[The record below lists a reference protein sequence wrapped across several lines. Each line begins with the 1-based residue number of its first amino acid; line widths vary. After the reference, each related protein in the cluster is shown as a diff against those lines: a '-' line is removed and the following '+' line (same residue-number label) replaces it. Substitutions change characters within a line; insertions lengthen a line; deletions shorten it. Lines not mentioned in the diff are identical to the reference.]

1 MMKLNS
7 RTIHVLASLLI
18 MTTATFSRAEPSNTT
33 QNLRLQRS
41 QFEVDIIIQP
51 DYLIKEFGPRFDRT
65 ATVKQVT
72 LRGKT
77 FLTHAGLSDEFGLHG
92 MGLRAFSKAD
102 MKTDFIKIGVGRLL
116 RDDPERYDFS
126 HHYPIK
132 TLAPVHIQS
141 QSDSHV
147 TVSQKIDDESY
158 GYHYEKTYRIAS
170 DSPTL
175 TIQYSLTNT
184 GKRTLLI
191 EQYNHNWFNF
201 ANTPIDQA
209 YHVQTGFEIN
219 CRPWPWFT
227 QNGKHLSINQTI
239 TGGSYTP
246 SSSTSTP
253 QNNWLKLS
261 HHVTGMSVIVSGDF
275 PVGLMGFFAQHDAIC
290 PEVHMT
296 QFLSAYQKWTW
307 SRTYRF
313 ATP

>member
-1 MMKLNS
+1 MNS
-7 RTIHVLASLLI
+7 QTHYALASLLI
-18 MTTATFSRAEPSNTT
+18 MITATFSQVHADTLHDT
-33 QNLRLQRS
+33 HTLRLQRS
-41 QFEVDIIIQP
+41 QFIVDIIVQP

-72 LRGKT
+72 LNGKS
-77 FLTHAGLSDEFGLHG
+77 FLIHAGLSDEFGLHG

-116 RDDPERYDFS
+116 RDDPGRYDFS

-132 TLAPVHIQS
+132 TLAPVHVES
-141 QSDSHV
+141 QSTSHV
-147 TVSQKIDDESY
+147 TISQKVEDESY
-158 GYHYEKTYRIAS
+158 GYDYEKTYRIS
-170 DSPTL
+170 DDSPTL
-175 TIQYSLTNT
+175 TIEYTLTNT

-219 CRPWPWFT
+219 CRKWPWFS
-227 QNGKHLSINQTI
+227 QNGKHLSLNQAI
-239 TGGSYTP
+239 TSGSYTP
-246 SSSTSTP
+246 SSSSSTP

-261 HHVTGMSVIVSGDF
+261 HSVTGMNVTVTGDF
-275 PVGLMGFFAQHDAIC
+275 PAGLLGFFAQQDAIC

-307 SRTYRF
+307 KRTYRF
-313 ATP
+313 DAP